1 MTPEQCS
8 VMERMSKGEYLSTQ
22 SGGFNFEAAWF
33 GDQSP
38 VEGAVFQSLIN
49 EGWID
54 ADKHEGTIADYAVT
68 ALGKAA
74 FEVEVMYVI
83 GSTEAATNN
92 LRDAMIKLRLR
103 CYAEI
108 HEAEKHTHLC
118 QESGPVLARDILA
131 ITAPKII

>member
-22 SGGFNFEAAWF
+22 SGGFKFEAAWF
-33 GDQSP
+33 GDQTP
-38 VEGAVFQSLIN
+38 VEGAVFQSLIK

-54 ADKHEGTIADYAVT
+54 ADKHEGTITNYAVT

-74 FEVEVMYVI
+74 FEVEALYMI
-83 GSTEAATNN
+83 GSTDVAASK

-108 HEAEKHTHLC
+108 HESEKYAHMSD
-118 QESGPVLARDILA
+118 ESGPVLARDILA